1 MRKSRIG
8 LPNVSSIIVPRRAP
22 AVPHRRPRVT
32 VSHRPAAAG
41 TGGPDL
47 QLAAGLTGQ
56 GYRNTAEIEG
66 WDGPQRQTAQCRS
79 QRRTPRGCPALPR
92 SFPPGGTSVSPGTL
106 SFTAHSPAGISGGA
120 LDANESEPT
129 VRPPRSLATA
139 PGIGKALK
147 SLNYTAHRATAKSS
161 GEELEEAAF
170 IPPRLPRSWRCEFAR
185 ARCHGSPD
193 LVPFVAAQRNALSR
207 QRYNPPTGHG
217 RHHPQPSL

>member
-1 MRKSRIG
+1 MCPQSSFLAGHQRCPIAGRA
-8 LPNVSSIIVPRRAP
+8 LPFRTA
-22 AVPHRRPRVT
+22 RPPQKLR
-32 VSHRPAAAG
+32 AAG
-41 TGGPDL
+41 FATRGRTYRTGIQEYGGNRGPGRPT
-47 QLAAGLTGQ
+47 AAVGT
-56 GYRNTAEIEG
+56 I
-66 WDGPQRQTAQCRS
+66 PVTAQD
-79 QRRTPRGCPALPR
+79 PRGCPALPR

-106 SFTAHSPAGISGGA
+106 SFTAHSPTGISGGA

-170 IPPRLPRSWRCEFAR
+170 IPPRLPRSWRCDFAR